1 MKIKRVAVIIGLIL
15 ISAAGLSG
23 CGRERKLV
31 EMAERQSSSAEEEQM
46 SFTLPERKVLSSVA
60 GDSDEGESDEDE
72 TTSLTALADDLEEA
86 EKIADLYGI
95 ELDSYSYGV
104 AVYVTDKDVQEL
116 MTLGEE
122 NDYPT
127 LAPNYKNKLHTVQ

>member
-1 MKIKRVAVIIGLIL
+1 MKIKRTTVTIGLIL
-15 ISAAGLSG
+15 ISIIGLSG
-23 CGRERKLV
+23 CGRERELV
-31 EMAERQSSSAEEEQM
+31 EMTERESGSTEREQM
-46 SFTLPERKVLSSVA
+46 ALTLPERKVLSSVV
-60 GDSDEGESDEDE
+60 GDSDEDESEE
-72 TTSLTALADDLEEA
+72 TTRLTALADDLEEA

-116 MTLGEE
+116 ISLGEE

-127 LAPNYKNKLHTVQ
+127 LAPNHKEKLHTVQ

>member
-1 MKIKRVAVIIGLIL
+1 MKIKRTAVTIGLIL
-15 ISAAGLSG
+15 ISLTGLSG

-31 EMAERQSSSAEEEQM
+31 EMTEKQNGSTEQDQM
-46 SFTLPERKVLSSVA
+46 AFSLPERKVLTSTA
-60 GDSDEGESDEDE
+60 GDSDEEESGEMTE
-72 TTSLTALADDLEEA
+72 LTALADDLEEA

-116 MTLGEE
+116 ISMGEE

>member
-1 MKIKRVAVIIGLIL
+1 MKMTRAAVTMGLIL
-15 ISAAGLSG
+15 LSMAGLSG

-31 EMAERQSSSAEEEQM
+31 ELTEVGQNGVEQEL
-46 SFTLPERKVLSSVA
+46 SVLPLPEYEVFSSDR
-60 GDSDEGESDEDE
+60 DSEESESDGK
-72 TTSLTALADDLEEA
+72 TRLTALAEDLEEA

-104 AVYVTDKDVQEL
+104 AVYLTDKDVQEL
-116 MTLGEE
+116 ISMGEE

-127 LAPNYKNKLHTVQ
+127 LAPNHKDKLHTVQ

>member
-46 SFTLPERKVLSSVA
+46 SLTLPERKVLSSVA
-60 GDSDEGESDEDE
+60 GDSEEGESDE

-127 LAPNYKNKLHTVQ
+127 LAPNHKDKLHTVQ

>member
-1 MKIKRVAVIIGLIL
+1 MKIKRVAVIISLIV
-15 ISAAGLSG
+15 ISVAGLSG
-23 CGRERKLV
+23 CGREREIV
-31 EMAERQSSSAEEEQM
+31 EMTERQSGSTEREKM
-46 SFTLPERKVLSSVA
+46 TLTIPERELLPSVG
-60 GDSDEGESDEDE
+60 GDSDEEESDG
-72 TTSLTALADDLEEA
+72 TTKLTALADDLEEA

-116 MTLGEE
+116 INLGEE

-127 LAPNYKNKLHTVQ
+127 LAPNHKDKLYTVQ

>member
-1 MKIKRVAVIIGLIL
+1 MKIEKVAVIIGLIV
-15 ISAAGLSG
+15 ISIAGLSG
-23 CGRERKLV
+23 CGREHELV
-31 EMAERQSSSAEEEQM
+31 EMTGLERNNTERELIVLPISESETASSDGNSAE
-46 SFTLPERKVLSSVA
+46 
-60 GDSDEGESDEDE
+60 DESEE
-72 TTSLTALADDLEEA
+72 TTKLTALADNLEEA

-116 MTLGEE
+116 ISLGEE

-127 LAPNYKNKLHTVQ
+127 LAPNHKDKLYTVQ

>member
-1 MKIKRVAVIIGLIL
+1 MKMEKVAVIIGLIL
-15 ISAAGLSG
+15 LSAAGLSG
-23 CGRERKLV
+23 CGREREFV
-31 EMAERQSSSAEEEQM
+31 EITGVERDNAKQEIIAMPIPESEAFSSTGNSAE
-46 SFTLPERKVLSSVA
+46 
-60 GDSDEGESDEDE
+60 DESEE
-72 TTSLTALADDLEEA
+72 TTKLTALADDLEEA

-116 MTLGEE
+116 ISLGEE

-127 LAPNYKNKLHTVQ
+127 LAPNHKDKLYTVQ

>member
-1 MKIKRVAVIIGLIL
+1 MKIARVVATIGLIL
-15 ISAAGLSG
+15 LSAAGVSG
-23 CGRERKLV
+23 CGMERELV
-31 EMAERQSSSAEEEQM
+31 EMTETGQKGVEQELIELPFSENEAFSS
-46 SFTLPERKVLSSVA
+46 A
-60 GDSDEGESDEDE
+60 GDSEENESDDM
-72 TTSLTALADDLEEA
+72 TKLTALADDLEEA

-116 MTLGEE
+116 ISMGEE

-127 LAPNYKNKLHTVQ
+127 LAPNHKDKLHTVQ

>member
-1 MKIKRVAVIIGLIL
+1 MKLAKVVVTIGLIL
-15 ISAAGLSG
+15 LSMAGLGG
-23 CGRERKLV
+23 CGGERELV
-31 EMAERQSSSAEEEQM
+31 EMAEAGQKGVEKEMIMMPISENE
-46 SFTLPERKVLSSVA
+46 TLDAK
-60 GDSDEGESDEDE
+60 GDSGENESDEM
-72 TTSLTALADDLEEA
+72 TKLTALADDLEEA

-116 MTLGEE
+116 ISMGEE

-127 LAPNYKNKLHTVQ
+127 LAPNHKDKLHTVQ

>member
-23 CGRERKLV
+23 CGRERELV
-31 EMAERQSSSAEEEQM
+31 EMTERQSGSTEQEQM
-46 SFTLPERKVLSSVA
+46 AITLPERKVLSSVV
-60 GDSDEGESDEDE
+60 GDSDEEESDG
-72 TTSLTALADDLEEA
+72 TTRLTALADDLEEA

-116 MTLGEE
+116 ISLGEE

-127 LAPNYKNKLHTVQ
+127 LAPNHKDKLYTVQ

>member
-1 MKIKRVAVIIGLIL
+1 MKIKRIAVIIGLIL

-23 CGRERKLV
+23 CGRERELV
-31 EMAERQSSSAEEEQM
+31 EIAGLQSSSTEQEQM
-46 SFTLPERKVLSSVA
+46 TLPERKVLSSLSEDA
-60 GDSDEGESDEDE
+60 DEGEAGG

-86 EKIADLYGI
+86 EEIADLYGI

-116 MTLGEE
+116 ISMGEE

-127 LAPNYKNKLHTVQ
+127 LAPNHKNKLHTVQ

>member
-1 MKIKRVAVIIGLIL
+1 M
-15 ISAAGLSG
+15 
-23 CGRERKLV
+23 
-31 EMAERQSSSAEEEQM
+31 
-46 SFTLPERKVLSSVA
+46 TLPERKVLSSLSEDA
-60 GDSDEGESDEDE
+60 DEGEAGG

-86 EKIADLYGI
+86 EEIADLYGI

-116 MTLGEE
+116 ISMGEE

-127 LAPNYKNKLHTVQ
+127 LAPNHKNKLHTVQ